1 MSGSG
6 GGGSFGGGGMSDFD
20 CNNVYINTT
29 IMSPDPTV
37 LATVSQG
44 DILVV
49 SLRSATGPLVAVTDV
64 GGVLG
69 TIATM
74 ELASLIKCIS
84 DGNAYKAKITEIIG
98 GKVQILISRQ

>member
-6 GGGSFGGGGMSDFD
+6 GGGYSGGGISGFD
-20 CNNVYINTT
+20 CDNVYINTT
-29 IMSPDPTV
+29 IMSPDPVV

-44 DILVV
+44 DILEV
-49 SLRSATGPLVAVTDV
+49 SLRSATGPLVAVTGA

-74 ELASLIKCIS
+74 ELAALIKCIS
-84 DGNAYKAKITEIIG
+84 DGNKYQAEIANITG
-98 GKVQILISRQ
+98 GKVQILITRQ